1 MMIANDLLEQCGFA
15 GATASREDI
24 CTICVGYVNGSSVTK
39 AVSHRDNGE
48 TAPPL

>member
-1 MMIANDLLEQCGFA
+1 MMIANDLLEQCGLA

-24 CTICVGYVNGSSVTK
+24 CAIGIRDVYGSSVAK
-39 AVSHRDNGE
+39 AVFHRDNGE